1 MFQSQTEM
9 CIEVM
14 IEDDAIHEELESF
27 ILQIANSDENI
38 HLGTSA
44 AIIYITDDDSE
55 SYSLRIILQPKFYPQ
70 N

>member
-14 IEDDAIHEELESF
+14 IEDDAIHEELELF

-38 HLGTSA
+38 HLGTSVA
-44 AIIYITDDDSE
+44 AIYITDDDSE
-55 SYSLRIILQPKFYPQ
+55 CYILRVILHPNFYPQ
-70 N
+70 Y